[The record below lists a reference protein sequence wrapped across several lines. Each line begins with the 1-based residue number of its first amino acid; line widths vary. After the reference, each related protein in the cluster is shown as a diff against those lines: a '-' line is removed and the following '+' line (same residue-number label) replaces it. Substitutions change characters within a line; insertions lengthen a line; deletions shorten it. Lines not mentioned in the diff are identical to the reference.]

1 MLAVS
6 AGNPEKSSAQSH
18 VSGPPLPPSGYTGFH
33 AACSGTRGRK
43 MTFFRLLKHFQTG
56 KKLCKVMTTVVQ
68 HVTAEATDQLEWSR
82 VGPEVTKTQ
91 VDCWSFC
98 AGYLIA
104 RVFGGRVFF
113 CYFITF
119 AKVSINVQSYITFRG
134 ISLEKAGM
142 LRGHRLQY
150 NLTTRA

>member
-1 MLAVS
+1 
-6 AGNPEKSSAQSH
+6 
-18 VSGPPLPPSGYTGFH
+18 
-33 AACSGTRGRK
+33 

-98 AGYLIA
+98 AGLPGYLEVE
-104 RVFGGRVFF
+104 VFLLF
-113 CYFITF
+113 Y
-119 AKVSINVQSYITFRG
+119 YIC
-134 ISLEKAGM
+134 
-142 LRGHRLQY
+142 
-150 NLTTRA
+150 